1 MEALKR
7 SKDVNTLNF
16 HNAGLSDTAVGIL
29 AEELPHT
36 GIRYLR
42 LDYNNN
48 SNSSSPPLTRMSSR
62 LPDEVA
68 TEPSRDCKETC
79 ASGPASS
86 TRTDFTRLVREG
98 MLEEHRSEGM
108 LSRSS

>member
-7 SKDVNTLNF
+7 SKDVHSLNF
-16 HNAGLSDTAVGIL
+16 HNAGLSDTAVVVL

-48 SNSSSPPLTRMSSR
+48 NSSSSPSLSRASSG
-62 LPDEVA
+62 LPNDVV

-79 ASGPASS
+79 ASRPASS
-86 TRTDFTRLVREG
+86 TKIDFTGLVREG
-98 MLEEHRSEGM
+98 MFGRAPL
-108 LSRSS
+108 